1 MDTKKIITNT
11 IIVLITTLFFIATK
25 LFLGPANIIVS
36 ILVFLIGVFILN
48 KDFTGTPLRIAFKII
63 GLSIFIGVMPYLA
76 NLNIYTGL
84 FINFISIFI
93 LVYLL
98 IYSLK
103 KTIYF
108 PFLMGYCLLLGIPA
122 KGKDFAFRILA
133 LTIIGIMAVI
143 VQLVIN
149 KRRAKKNTFNNL
161 NVILNYF
168 LTFVD
173 CIIKEEDTS
182 KVIKNLDMLNSKW
195 SSEVFETRNSNFY
208 LSKKEGVIL
217 SLISS
222 FDALKRKLISIEHS
236 KPSECQT
243 LKDLKDSLSEMI
255 KYSKGEVDKKNIE
268 SIITKFSKRHNETDL
283 DDFTKYELYECI
295 DIIAKLLIEFVESD
309 KASNKLDN
317 RQIITE
323 TVTLTNILKNNF
335 NKSSVRFTFALRTSL
350 TISITYFI
358 VQYFKIPHGTWIIY
372 TIASVSQPYNDTL
385 KNRSIARVVGTT
397 LGAIYFLILFYIFHN
412 ANIRLLILLLA
423 IYAASFSKSY
433 KNQIKFITIL
443 VLGLAVMSDP
453 NHPTILSFDRI
464 YFIIIGV
471 IITLLAG
478 KFIYPY
484 YIAKETEVLINQYY
498 NVTREMID
506 KLFTITEDK
515 DNTTFIQNSILLG
528 KSIETKIKINN
539 TALDDE
545 VLSEFINLERY
556 ILVKIKNI
564 INRVEYGDISLK
576 ENREERIQRLNELRC
591 NICTLP
597 DYDKITSVED
607 IPLCIR
613 ENFNQ
618 INKVSERLIYTDIC
632 EILINIEKCSALKDK
647 LLAK

>member
-11 IIVLITTLFFIATK
+11 IIVLVTALFFIAAK

-84 FINFISIFI
+84 IINFISIFV

-108 PFLMGYCLLLGIPA
+108 PFLMGYCLLLGIPV
-122 KGKDFAFRILA
+122 KGKDFSLRILA
-133 LTIIGIMAVI
+133 LTIIGIMAVL

-149 KRRAKKNTFNNL
+149 KRRAKKNTLNNL
-161 NVILNYF
+161 NGILNSLLNF
-168 LTFVD
+168 TD
-173 CIIKEEDTS
+173 CILKGEDTG
-182 KVIKNLDMLNSKW
+182 KIIENLDLLNSKW
-195 SSEVFETRNSNFY
+195 SSDVFETRNSNFY
-208 LSKKEGVIL
+208 LSQKEGATL

-222 FDALKRKLISIEHS
+222 FDALKRKLISIEQL

-243 LKDLKDSLSEMI
+243 LKDLKESLSEMI

-268 SIITKFSKRHNETDL
+268 SIINKFNERHNETDL

-295 DIIAKLLIEFVESD
+295 DIISKLLIEFIEAD
-309 KASNKLDN
+309 KTNTNKLN
-317 RQIITE
+317 NKQLITE
-323 TVTLTNILKNNF
+323 TLTLTNILKNNF

-358 VQYFKIPHGTWIIY
+358 VQYFKIPHGAWIIY

-385 KNRSIARVVGTT
+385 KNRSISRVVGTT

-423 IYAASFSKSY
+423 IYVASFAKSY
-433 KNQIKFITIL
+433 KSQIKYITIL

-453 NHPTILSFDRI
+453 NPTILSFDRI
-464 YFIIIGV
+464 FFIIIGV

-484 YIAKETEVLINQYY
+484 YISKETEVLINQYY
-498 NVTREMID
+498 NLTREMID
-506 KLFTITEDK
+506 KLFTITDDK
-515 DNTTFIQNSILLG
+515 NNTTFIHNSILLG
-528 KSIETKIKINN
+528 KSIENKIKINN
-539 TALDDE
+539 TALDDK
-545 VLSEFINLERY
+545 VLNEFINIERY
-556 ILVKIKNI
+556 VLVKIKNI

-576 ENREERIQRLNELRC
+576 DNREERIKRLNELRC
-591 NICTLP
+591 NICNLP
-597 DYDKITSVED
+597 DHDKITSVED

-613 ENFNQ
+613 DSFGK

>member
-11 IIVLITTLFFIATK
+11 IIVLITALFFIAAK

-84 FINFISIFI
+84 IINFVSIFI
-93 LVYLL
+93 LIYLL

-122 KGKDFAFRILA
+122 KGKEFAFRILA
-133 LTIIGIMAVI
+133 LTIIGIMAVL

-149 KRRAKKNTFNNL
+149 KRRAKKNTLNNL
-161 NVILNYF
+161 NGILNSF

-208 LSKKEGVIL
+208 LSKKEGAIL

-243 LKDLKDSLSEMI
+243 LKDLKASLSEMI
-255 KYSKGEVDKKNIE
+255 KYSKGDVDKKNIE
-268 SIITKFSKRHNETDL
+268 SIIDKFSVRHNEADL
-283 DDFTKYELYECI
+283 DDFSKYELYECV
-295 DIIAKLLIEFVESD
+295 DIIAKLLIEFVEAD
-309 KASNKLDN
+309 KSSNKLDN
-317 RQIITE
+317 KQIITE
-323 TVTLTNILKNNF
+323 TLTLTNILKTSF

-350 TISITYFI
+350 TISITYFV
-358 VQYFKIPHGTWIIY
+358 VQYFKVPHGAWIIY

-385 KNRSIARVVGTT
+385 KNRGIGRVVGTT

-412 ANIRLLILLLA
+412 SNIRLLILLLA
-423 IYAASFSKSY
+423 IYAASFANSY
-433 KNQIKFITIL
+433 KNQIKYITIL

-453 NHPTILSFDRI
+453 NPTILSFDRI

-484 YIAKETEVLINQYY
+484 YISKETEVLINQYY
-498 NVTREMID
+498 NLTREMVD

-515 DNTTFIQNSILLG
+515 DNTTFIHNSILLG

-545 VLSEFINLERY
+545 VLNEFINLERY

-576 ENREERIQRLNELRC
+576 ENREERLARLNELRC
-591 NICTLP
+591 NICELP
-597 DYDKITSVED
+597 DHDKITSVED

-632 EILINIEKCSALKDK
+632 EILINIEKCCDLKDK